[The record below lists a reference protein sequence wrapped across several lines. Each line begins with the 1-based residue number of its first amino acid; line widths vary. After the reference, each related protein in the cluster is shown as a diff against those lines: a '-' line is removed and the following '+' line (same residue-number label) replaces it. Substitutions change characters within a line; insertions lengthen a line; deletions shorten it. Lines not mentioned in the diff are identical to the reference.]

1 MEDFLKQKVED
12 YNNLSGSLQGYDC
25 PICKNKGHIIYEK
38 NGYEFMK
45 DCECMNTREL
55 IRLANESG
63 LGDVLKEYT
72 FAKYT
77 HEEEWQDKIYN
88 TALKFIHDVGA
99 NCFYIGGQVG
109 SGKTHIC
116 TAIVREFIKQHLNI
130 KYVIWNEVVTKLKQ
144 NIIEDTNAYQSDIE
158 SLKKVQVLYLDD
170 LFKTDPTKAD
180 IDKLFEIIN
189 TRYNLSKS
197 NKDTRYITI
206 ISSEKTFEE
215 LIQVDEAIAS
225 RIMEMS
231 KKEYAL
237 SIQKDISKNIRFR

>member
-1 MEDFLKQKVED
+1 MEDVLKQKIID
-12 YNNLSGSLQGYDC
+12 YNNSVGNLKDYDC
-25 PICKNKGHIIYEK
+25 PICKNKGHILYEK
-38 NGYEFMK
+38 NGYEYMR
-45 DCECMNTREL
+45 DCECMSTREL

-77 HEEEWQDKIYN
+77 HDEEWQDKIYN
-88 TALKFIHDVGA
+88 TAIKFISDVGA

-116 TAIVREFIKQHLNI
+116 TAIVRELIKQHLNV
-130 KYVIWNEVVTKLKQ
+130 KYVIWNEIVTKLKQ
-144 NIIEDTNAYQSDIE
+144 NIVNDTDTFKNDIE
-158 SLKKVQVLYLDD
+158 SLKKVQVLYIDD

-180 IDKLFEIIN
+180 IDKAFQIIN

-237 SIQKDISKNIRFR
+237 SIQKDINKNIRFR